1 MATAEQLK
9 ALVRS
14 YTEGDEDR
22 FLSVAMQIAAHAART
37 GKEKLAQEL
46 QALVDHAKKRRP
58 LEARPRAVSI
68 VRPDSDLAGLV
79 TASFPQT
86 HLSDMVLS
94 DSTRNH
100 LDRVVLEYREA
111 DRLLACGLSP
121 RRKLLLIGPPGTG
134 KTMTAS
140 ALAGELS
147 LPLLTVELHTVI
159 SRFMGET
166 AAKLHLVFNAM
177 SRTRGVYLFDEFD
190 AIGGRRI
197 ATNDVGE
204 VRRILNSFLQFL
216 ERDDSGSLIVAA
228 TNLVEMLDEALFRRF
243 DDVIRYD
250 LPTTEMARLVI
261 QNHLAAFDV
270 RQLAWNI
277 LLPATRGLSHAEI
290 TRGCND
296 AAKDTVLAGR
306 SAITTGDLT
315 AALARRL
322 HKE

>member
-22 FLSVAMQIAAHAART
+22 FLAVAMQIAAHAART

-46 QALVDHAKKRRP
+46 QALVDQAKKRRP
-58 LEARPRAVSI
+58 LEGRPRSVSI

-86 HLSDMVLS
+86 RLADMVLS
-94 DSTRNH
+94 DSTRSH
-100 LDRVVLEYREA
+100 LERVVLEYREA
-111 DRLLACGLSP
+111 DRLLAYGLSP
-121 RRKLLLIGPPGTG
+121 RRKLLLVGPPGSG

-147 LPLLTVELHTVI
+147 LPLLTVQLHAVI

-166 AAKLHLVFNAM
+166 AAKLHLVFDAM

-190 AIGGRRI
+190 AIGGRRV
-197 ATNDVGE
+197 AVNDVGE

-216 ERDDSGSLIVAA
+216 ERDDSGSLIIAA
-228 TNLVEMLDEALFRRF
+228 TNLVDMLDEALFRRF
-243 DDVIRYD
+243 DDVVHYE
-250 LPTTEMARLVI
+250 LPTQEMARLLI
-261 QNHLAAFDV
+261 HNYLAAFDV
-270 RQLAWNI
+270 KDLTWDS
-277 LLPATRGLSHAEI
+277 LLPATQGLSHAEI
-290 TRGCND
+290 TRACDD
-296 AAKDTVLAGR
+296 AAKDAVLADR
-306 SAITTGDLT
+306 SAITTEDLV
-315 AALARRL
+315 AALARRA

>member
-14 YTEGDEDR
+14 YTEGDEER

-37 GKEKLAQEL
+37 GKEKLAKDL
-46 QALVDHAKKRRP
+46 QALIDQAKKRRS
-58 LEARPRAVSI
+58 LGNRPRSASI
-68 VRPDSDLAGLV
+68 VRPDSALADLV

-86 HLSDMVLS
+86 RLSDMVLS
-94 DSTRNH
+94 ELTRCH
-100 LDRVVLEYREA
+100 LDRVVREYREA
-111 DRLLACGLSP
+111 DRLFAYGLSP

-147 LPLLTVELHTVI
+147 LPLLIVQLHTLI

-166 AAKLHLVFNAM
+166 AAKLHLVFDAM

-190 AIGGRRI
+190 AIGGRRA

-204 VRRILNSFLQFL
+204 IRRILNSFLQFL
-216 ERDDSGSLIVAA
+216 ERDDSGSVIVAA

-243 DDVIRYD
+243 DDVIRYA
-250 LPTTEMARLVI
+250 LPTTEMARLLI

-270 RQLAWNI
+270 SGLTWNA
-277 LLPATRGLSHAEI
+277 LLPATHGLSHADI
-290 TRGCND
+290 TRACDD
-296 AAKDTVLAGR
+296 AAKDTVLADR
-306 SAITTGDLT
+306 SAITTENLT
-315 AALARRL
+315 AALAQRS